1 MRIGNIIK
9 RGDVL
14 LAVCLLVFGLLA
26 AIIIPRL
33 LPSGERVSVEIDG
46 KAVAVYPLDEDTR
59 VALDP
64 DGDGK
69 DVNILVIK
77 DGAAYVESADCRD
90 GICVAHSPV
99 SKEGETVVCLPHRL
113 IIRIIS

>member
-1 MRIGNIIK
+1 M
-9 RGDVL
+9 
-14 LAVCLLVFGLLA
+14 
-26 AIIIPRL
+26 
-33 LPSGERVSVEIDG
+33 EIDG
-46 KAVAVYPLDEDTR
+46 KAVAVYPLDEDVR
-59 VALDP
+59 VVLDP

-77 DGAAYVESADCRD
+77 DGTAYVESADCRD
-90 GICVAHSPV
+90 GVCVSHPPV